1 MSARA
6 AQCPSCGGEV
16 LFSAGS
22 SLVAVCPQCR
32 AAVSRKGVA
41 LESLGTVAELV
52 PTSSPFRIGMDGRP
66 KVEGMRPFR
75 FVGRLQLSTGEG
87 TWDEWHVAFSDG
99 RYGWLAE
106 AQGGFWVMRPQ
117 PTPQDP
123 PAPEF
128 EQLQPGMRLSFR
140 GVGDFTVVERR
151 KATYVSAEGE
161 LPFVAAP
168 GSVFAYGDL
177 SGSDGSL
184 ATLDYGDDP
193 GVDAFFVGYPV
204 ALADLGIAGLE
215 AWEKRK
221 VSARAASLNCPS
233 CGGALELKDPAATV
247 RISCSYCGSLLGT
260 DQPGGAKFEVL
271 ERLSKVPFKPLLPL
285 GAKGALLGKS
295 YVLLGALK
303 KKCQVEGVF
312 YYWTEY
318 LLKET
323 KTEAYH
329 WLVESTGHWSLV
341 AGVPAGKVST
351 VPRLATYDGRRYR
364 HFQETQAVV
373 DAVLGEFYW
382 EVRRGETT
390 TASDYV
396 APPRILSMERS
407 GNEVTWSEGTY
418 LDRTDVAAGF
428 GLKAPLP
435 PPKGIGSNQPW
446 PGEAGYRVVMSSAKW
461 LYLAAAVLFVFF
473 QVRGPKKVVFTQTVD
488 LAALAAPRPTPPPEP
503 DADALLRQLG
513 EGGGVQT
520 SPSQMPAPAGEE
532 KMVLSEP
539 FRIDWSGNLEARL
552 SAPTDNSWVFVAADL
567 INEETGEVR
576 SFGLQSDYYH
586 GVDGG
591 ESWSEGSRSR
601 STYLSQVPKGRYVL
615 RMEPEFEAGK
625 APATFEMRLRSGV
638 PRVSRFVLLMVLL
651 LIGPVGM
658 LIARGSFEGRRWAES
673 DYAGGDS
680 SSSDDDDESGWSS
693 SD

>member
-271 ERLSKVPFKPLLPL
+271 ERL
-285 GAKGALLGKS
+285 
-295 YVLLGALK
+295 
-303 KKCQVEGVF
+303 
-312 YYWTEY
+312 
-318 LLKET
+318 
-323 KTEAYH
+323 
-329 WLVESTGHWSLV
+329 
-341 AGVPAGKVST
+341 
-351 VPRLATYDGRRYR
+351 
-364 HFQETQAVV
+364 
-373 DAVLGEFYW
+373 
-382 EVRRGETT
+382 
-390 TASDYV
+390 
-396 APPRILSMERS
+396 
-407 GNEVTWSEGTY
+407 
-418 LDRTDVAAGF
+418 
-428 GLKAPLP
+428 
-435 PPKGIGSNQPW
+435 
-446 PGEAGYRVVMSSAKW
+446 
-461 LYLAAAVLFVFF
+461 
-473 QVRGPKKVVFTQTVD
+473 
-488 LAALAAPRPTPPPEP
+488 
-503 DADALLRQLG
+503 
-513 EGGGVQT
+513 
-520 SPSQMPAPAGEE
+520 
-532 KMVLSEP
+532 
-539 FRIDWSGNLEARL
+539 
-552 SAPTDNSWVFVAADL
+552 
-567 INEETGEVR
+567 
-576 SFGLQSDYYH
+576 
-586 GVDGG
+586 
-591 ESWSEGSRSR
+591 
-601 STYLSQVPKGRYVL
+601 
-615 RMEPEFEAGK
+615 
-625 APATFEMRLRSGV
+625 
-638 PRVSRFVLLMVLL
+638 
-651 LIGPVGM
+651 
-658 LIARGSFEGRRWAES
+658 
-673 DYAGGDS
+673 
-680 SSSDDDDESGWSS
+680 
-693 SD
+693 

>member
-1 MSARA
+1 
-6 AQCPSCGGEV
+6 
-16 LFSAGS
+16 
-22 SLVAVCPQCR
+22 
-32 AAVSRKGVA
+32 
-41 LESLGTVAELV
+41 
-52 PTSSPFRIGMDGRP
+52 
-66 KVEGMRPFR
+66 
-75 FVGRLQLSTGEG
+75 
-87 TWDEWHVAFSDG
+87 
-99 RYGWLAE
+99 
-106 AQGGFWVMRPQ
+106 
-117 PTPQDP
+117 
-123 PAPEF
+123 
-128 EQLQPGMRLSFR
+128 
-140 GVGDFTVVERR
+140 
-151 KATYVSAEGE
+151 
-161 LPFVAAP
+161 
-168 GSVFAYGDL
+168 
-177 SGSDGSL
+177 
-184 ATLDYGDDP
+184 
-193 GVDAFFVGYPV
+193 
-204 ALADLGIAGLE
+204 
-215 AWEKRK
+215 
-221 VSARAASLNCPS
+221 
-233 CGGALELKDPAATV
+233 
-247 RISCSYCGSLLGT
+247 
-260 DQPGGAKFEVL
+260 
-271 ERLSKVPFKPLLPL
+271 RLSKVPFKPLLPL